1 MKKLIYELNDYL
13 NRPNKPGNWEEM
25 AEKYNYSVVGLIA
38 ELDRAG
44 KWKRD
49 PQTGRT
55 LGYKRVYNA
64 ERTLGQRDVGHFVN
78 VAANMFSDL
87 RRAV

>member
-1 MKKLIYELNDYL
+1 MKALIYELNDYQ
-13 NRPNKPGNWEEM
+13 NRPNKPVHWEKL
-25 AEKYNYSVVGLIA
+25 AIVYNYSVVGLIA
-38 ELDRAG
+38 DLDSAG
-44 KWKRD
+44 LWPTD